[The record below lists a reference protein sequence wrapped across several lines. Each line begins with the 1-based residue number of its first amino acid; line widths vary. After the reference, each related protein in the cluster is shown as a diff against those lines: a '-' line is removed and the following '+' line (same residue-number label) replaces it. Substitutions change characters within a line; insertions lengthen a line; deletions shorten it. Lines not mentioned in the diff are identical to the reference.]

1 VLGQHWGL
9 NFEHTALSKKCASHT
24 QQLRAL
30 LKLRHGG

>member
-9 NFEHTALSKKCASHT
+9 NFEHTALSKKSASHA

-30 LKLRHGG
+30 LKLRDGG